1 MTVTI
6 KPIANGHTSPEPPP
20 LDHDFH
26 NSWGSIYSNS
36 GFTRDDRARKLWEDY
51 TLNPARV
58 EQQYHLLLSE
68 YSERFQSFF
77 NGYWPISFHAHVSD
91 ALISTTVASLLLNT
105 ASTCPLVVED
115 PALSPLLKDDPEP
128 EKVQQFVRDLLGW
141 SDVHATAPKLAIV
154 EGIYGSA
161 YGPLAHSSVEW
172 ESRIIGAGPTS
183 ILITRSDFSSESTLL
198 NKLTDA
204 KKQGCVAV
212 VCDLVSTSDGSTLPP
227 DLYHLLLSCCNQARI
242 CLIVDEAMTAMR
254 CGAPLAC
261 QRPEYFGNGEIQ
273 ADMIAFGKGMGVSGV
288 AINFNGL
295 MMRHLAYHKRDQILQ
310 TLKFWRCMVSRP
322 IAIPVLI
329 EALGILNVA
338 EVEDWPAKSEQ
349 IGAAFREFVHQ
360 YSQNDGDK
368 EIIRGLGAFLAVDRE
383 FSKQF
388 RVMAAFRRRSSW
400 ARWLPKLNSTA
411 FLDPQSIA
419 KYLIGPGARPIR
431 QAMSEEAQVHG
442 AKPLWCYSCGI
453 DTAGDDWCR
462 TCFLGSCGSED
473 CAEGL
478 RAHECV

>member
-1 MTVTI
+1 M
-6 KPIANGHTSPEPPP
+6 
-20 LDHDFH
+20 
-26 NSWGSIYSNS
+26 
-36 GFTRDDRARKLWEDY
+36 
-51 TLNPARV
+51 
-58 EQQYHLLLSE
+58 
-68 YSERFQSFF
+68 
-77 NGYWPISFHAHVSD
+77 
-91 ALISTTVASLLLNT
+91 
-105 ASTCPLVVED
+105 
-115 PALSPLLKDDPEP
+115 
-128 EKVQQFVRDLLGW
+128 
-141 SDVHATAPKLAIV
+141 
-154 EGIYGSA
+154 
-161 YGPLAHSSVEW
+161 EW

-183 ILITRSDFSSESTLL
+183 ILITRSDFASESILL

-204 KKQGCVAV
+204 KRQGCVAV
-212 VCDLVSTSDGSTLPP
+212 VCDLVSTSDGSILPP
-227 DLYHLLLSCCNQARI
+227 DLYHLLLSCCDQARI

-261 QRPEYFGNGEIQ
+261 QRPEYIGNGGIQ

-322 IAIPVLI
+322 IATPVLI

-338 EVEDWPAKSEQ
+338 EMEDWPAKSEQ

-360 YSQNDGDK
+360 YAGDYGHKK

-383 FSKQF
+383 FTKQF
-388 RVMAAFRRRSSW
+388 RVMAAYRRRSSW
-400 ARWLPKLNSTA
+400 ARWLPKLNSPA

-431 QAMSEEAQVHG
+431 QAMSEEAQMHG

-453 DTAGDDWCR
+453 DTAGVDWCR
-462 TCFLGSCGSED
+462 TCFLGSCSSED
-473 CAEGL
+473 CAEAL
-478 RAHECV
+478 HVHECI